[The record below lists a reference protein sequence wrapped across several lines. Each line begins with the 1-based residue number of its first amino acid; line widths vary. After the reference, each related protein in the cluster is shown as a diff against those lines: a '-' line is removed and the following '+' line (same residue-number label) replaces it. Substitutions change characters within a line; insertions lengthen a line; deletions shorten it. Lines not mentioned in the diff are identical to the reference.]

1 MFAFDDGDIL
11 MEEFTLKDIQIKSTN
26 NIILLNSVYEEIN

>member
-1 MFAFDDGDIL
+1 MFAFDGGNIL

-26 NIILLNSVYEEIN
+26 NIILLN